1 MTDTP
6 AALVVPLAEAQ
17 VLNAKRYG
25 LSKDQLS
32 QFTDIF
38 NNVQRPDNG
47 GDEAEEQVTSSDLI
61 KDYILQRMSNRMD
74 MEEAFSQDAQRN
86 PFDMMMDLIGKPR
99 EKSSNLSGLLNMHFD
114 LNTLQMLNKT

>member
-86 PFDMMMDLIGKPR
+86 PFGMMMDLIGKPR